1 KGDASEGW
9 EDGEFCLRRLAQVD
23 CVDRVLGRGGAFLDA
38 GEAGVV
44 EHARGELPSSHGA
57 ETGSSLGQ
65 GHAHA
70 VHHADAI
77 EVGTERMVEVAG
89 EVARRLHV
97 DNEEHAAI
105 GERLAST
112 PQYEVRCGLVVDGV
126 EGGDE
131 IEARGRQSSDV
142 SYLEP
147 CVAQAELGRLRVAN
161 SYGVLG
167 DVEADETRLRE
178 RCRHDVEA
186 VSRPATD
193 VGDGDAPIE
202 PLDEPVGGG
211 AIAGDL
217 EVVVAEEIEAVL
229 QACEAGQ
236 D

>member
-1 KGDASEGW
+1 
-9 EDGEFCLRRLAQVD
+9 
-23 CVDRVLGRGGAFLDA
+23 
-38 GEAGVV
+38 
-44 EHARGELPSSHGA
+44 
-57 ETGSSLGQ
+57 
-65 GHAHA
+65 
-70 VHHADAI
+70 
-77 EVGTERMVEVAG
+77 MVEVAG

-161 SYGVLG
+161 GDGVLG

-193 VGDGDAPIE
+193 VGDGDAGIE

-211 AIAGDL
+211 EIAGDQEL
-217 EVVVAEEIEAVL
+217 VVAEAIEAVD
-229 QACEAGQ
+229 QPCEAGPESRVRHAGAVPEGTSNRLEMRGEEANHLRARGHVPARLPGQ
-236 D
+236 AHGVSGRKLESVTVQPDTPAVVIAASHS